1 MSKMAAS
8 SRCWAAGDRASALT
22 PVLRGLSPAQF
33 RQLLDDDR
41 LAVADEEV
49 AMELALLFIQGR
61 GDPALG
67 RESGGAL
74 APEDVDEVL
83 LAVRWRL
90 VPGPIIAE
98 RVMAHP
104 ALVDDQMQI
113 RPRLL
118 CALADGM
125 RFQLL
130 GGKAWSTMAPSRA
143 GRLRRAHRIPIKSFS
158 SLAVGMAVRVIDD
171 LSQLR
176 QLCKRCAPG
185 AKKLDWLGYRYE
197 KSGWFH
203 LHSDGIGWPVLRC
216 SDPRRRPTLGPP
228 LRRPAV
234 VRVPPSDVMKAR
246 CLSNCIQSLRVVS
259 AARERP
265 STIGSTTASVLW
277 LLSSLA
283 FFLSLLLVV
292 VYGVY
297 KRVYVWQF
305 GPQGVYTA

>member
-1 MSKMAAS
+1 
-8 SRCWAAGDRASALT
+8 
-22 PVLRGLSPAQF
+22 
-33 RQLLDDDR
+33 
-41 LAVADEEV
+41 
-49 AMELALLFIQGR
+49 MELALLFIQGR

-185 AKKLDWLGYRYE
+185 AKN
-197 KSGWFH
+197 S
-203 LHSDGIGWPVLRC
+203 IGWGTDMRNLV
-216 SDPRRRPTLGPP
+216 
-228 LRRPAV
+228 
-234 VRVPPSDVMKAR
+234 
-246 CLSNCIQSLRVVS
+246 
-259 AARERP
+259 
-265 STIGSTTASVLW
+265 GSTYTVMELDGLCCAALIHAGDQLW
-277 LLSSLA
+277 GLPFDALQLSESL
-283 FFLSLLLVV
+283 
-292 VYGVY
+292 
-297 KRVYVWQF
+297 
-305 GPQGVYTA
+305 PPT